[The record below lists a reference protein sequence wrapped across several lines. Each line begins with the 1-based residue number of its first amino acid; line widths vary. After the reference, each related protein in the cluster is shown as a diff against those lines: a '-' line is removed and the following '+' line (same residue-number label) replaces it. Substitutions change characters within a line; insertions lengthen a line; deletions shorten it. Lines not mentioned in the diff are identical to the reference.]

1 MRSRVFFYFVFVL
14 MTFSMVK
21 APASTECKEGKK
33 ACTIDGTS
41 GVDSCKQ
48 SCADNYV
55 CKDEKCNPPA
65 QDTTYHFAHMAFEI
79 DNLMADYDYDLAV
92 EQARET
98 RAIHKLK
105 AEKKEILRAKSR
117 LMRH

>member
-33 ACTIDGTS
+33 ACTIKDN
-41 GVDSCKQ
+41 VDSCKQ
-48 SCADNYV
+48 SCADNYA
-55 CKDEKCNPPA
+55 CKDGKCNPPDEDA
-65 QDTTYHFAHMAFEI
+65 TYHFAHMAFEI
-79 DNLMADYDYDLAV
+79 DNLIADYDYDLAV